1 MTCEMTL
8 LAEFTMQIG
17 FFRNATTGSSCNR
30 KKGTIRTAA
39 SDLRCLSAVGIDIV
53 RSLRTLRYPKN
64 AAHSVWQSLPSKK
77 ISRTKFHVDESFLS
91 KSPSQSFAEQFGV
104 CAGWH
109 LHGKMCQNRPP
120 CSQTAW
126 RSAQNSGWPSIAR
139 NARVSACQGQD
150 FITTPTC

>member
-1 MTCEMTL
+1 MTL

-17 FFRNATTGSSCNR
+17 FFRNATGSSCNR

-39 SDLRCLSAVGIDIV
+39 SDLRWLSAVGIDIA

-64 AAHSVWQSLPSKK
+64 AAHCLAVFAIKK
-77 ISRTKFHVDESFLS
+77 ISRTKFHFDESFLS

-126 RSAQNSGWPSIAR
+126 RSAQNSGWPSSAR
-139 NARVSACQGQD
+139 NERGSACQGQD
-150 FITTPTC
+150 FITTLTC